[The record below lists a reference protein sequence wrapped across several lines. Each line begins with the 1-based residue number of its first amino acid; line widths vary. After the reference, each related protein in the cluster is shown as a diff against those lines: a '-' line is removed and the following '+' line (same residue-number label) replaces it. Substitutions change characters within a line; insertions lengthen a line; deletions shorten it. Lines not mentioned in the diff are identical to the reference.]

1 MSSVKMILVLARKWR
16 VPAKH
21 GDVPNAYVQTDK
33 ETELGFFLRAP
44 QGMKIPAEILERS
57 GVTSED
63 ELVLELKKALYG
75 LKRRD
80 EVLVVVGVYVNDLL
94 VTDTEQ
100 EVVDACF
107 GELAS
112 LSVKGLGRAHKFLGI
127 HVTYDEDEGY
137 HLDQE
142 MTIADLLKEHGM
154 EFAHSV
160 RAPIGEECPR
170 PDIGFAVHK
179 APRRTH
185 SPTVSDWK
193 LGKRIVGYLAGTKRL
208 RLRMRGDRERGEPIK
223 VTAFSDADSAAD
235 TEARKSVTGGFVTVD
250 GMAVC
255 WFCEKQE

>member
-63 ELVLELKKALYG
+63 ELVLELKKAL
-75 LKRRD
+75 RRD

-154 EFAHSV
+154 EFAHSIA
-160 RAPIGEECPR
+160 RCPR

-235 TEARKSVTGGFVTVD
+235 MEARKSVTGGFVTVD